1 MSAVF
6 DKAAAIDQPPPPLLL
21 RLAET
26 ALIFLLFFLFA
37 GGQPP
42 GVNESHYLCKAKH
55 YWNPAWCPDDFFL
68 QSADAHATFYWT
80 FGWLTRFTS
89 LTATAWIGRAITWL
103 LQAWAWRRLSA
114 AITPRPLFSL
124 FSAGVFLALLRNTHM
139 AGEWVVGDVEAKGI
153 AYVFVFLG
161 LEALIRQRWHWVFP
175 LFGAAAAFHV
185 IVGGWAVVAAGIAW
199 LVLRRSGSRDSIAP
213 APLALAPSVLLG
225 FVFSLPGLLP
235 CLLLDRGTPAEIV
248 DQGNVAYVYA
258 RLSHHLVIHRMP
270 WHYMA
275 RHVAVI
281 VASAALGYCLR
292 GEESVRRLLAF
303 AAGAVALELAG
314 VAIDQGLMYAS
325 DELRAK
331 LLRFYWYRLGDAM
344 VPATLALL
352 LCKLAAGRE
361 PLKDEDKPTN
371 DAPRACL
378 LIALL
383 AAATWNIVDLRLTRA
398 RQAVPESELRLNLGS
413 DAIVSLA
420 QRHQDWI
427 ACCQWIQQKTE
438 ADAMFLTPRTQQTFL
453 WYAQRAEVVN
463 WKNCP
468 QDARGVV
475 QWLKRYEDVYPD
487 PNGQKIM
494 YGPEIDATLP
504 ADERLVQLAEKYQAT
519 YIVVDRFAAIMPQ
532 TLPRIYPVGDEL
544 NVSYAVYRVPKR

>member
-1 MSAVF
+1 
-6 DKAAAIDQPPPPLLL
+6 
-21 RLAET
+21 
-26 ALIFLLFFLFA
+26 
-37 GGQPP
+37 
-42 GVNESHYLCKAKH
+42 
-55 YWNPAWCPDDFFL
+55 
-68 QSADAHATFYWT
+68 
-80 FGWLTRFTS
+80 
-89 LTATAWIGRAITWL
+89 
-103 LQAWAWRRLSA
+103 
-114 AITPRPLFSL
+114 
-124 FSAGVFLALLRNTHM
+124 
-139 AGEWVVGDVEAKGI
+139 
-153 AYVFVFLG
+153 
-161 LEALIRQRWHWVFP
+161 
-175 LFGAAAAFHV
+175 
-185 IVGGWAVVAAGIAW
+185 
-199 LVLRRSGSRDSIAP
+199 
-213 APLALAPSVLLG
+213 
-225 FVFSLPGLLP
+225 
-235 CLLLDRGTPAEIV
+235 
-248 DQGNVAYVYA
+248 
-258 RLSHHLVIHRMP
+258 
-270 WHYMA
+270 
-275 RHVAVI
+275 
-281 VASAALGYCLR
+281 
-292 GEESVRRLLAF
+292 
-303 AAGAVALELAG
+303 
-314 VAIDQGLMYAS
+314 
-325 DELRAK
+325 
-331 LLRFYWYRLGDAM
+331 M